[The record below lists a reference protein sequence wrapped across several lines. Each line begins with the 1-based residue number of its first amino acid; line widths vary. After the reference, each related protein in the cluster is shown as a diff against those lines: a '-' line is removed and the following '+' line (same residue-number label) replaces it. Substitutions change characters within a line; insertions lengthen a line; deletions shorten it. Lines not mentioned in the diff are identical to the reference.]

1 MVGPLSDLSDL
12 STLDVIDEIRA
23 AKAWSKVKSARL
35 NDANVYVIQF
45 SPRSRIAE
53 EIHSLYFNH
62 LERAEKI
69 GVVRTSSVVDF
80 FYIVPL
86 AKDSRL
92 PPVLISILPYRV
104 LRTIKERTSNLLLGI
119 LTRGSKFQKIMTRK
133 SNAF

>member
-1 MVGPLSDLSDL
+1 VGPLSDLSDL
-12 STLDVIDEIRA
+12 STLDVIDEIQA
-23 AKAWSKVKSARL
+23 AKAWSRVKSARL

-45 SPRSRIAE
+45 APRSRIAE

-92 PPVLISILPYRV
+92 PPVLISILPYRA
-104 LRTIKERTSNLLLGI
+104 LRTIKDRTSNLLLGI